1 MNQASYVVW
10 DSTCVSQGQLLFVF
24 TSIGILF
31 YYLRWESWQ
40 LLVISA
46 SGTLDLVNLHKVG
59 GPDWLLEVSLGIAV
73 ALANQS
79 SKTTRSSRKKTTL
92 PLSNCQL
99 GRLLLLC
106 VLGIHRFRPVSP
118 GLWPKLLCLCGIG
131 VEPFW
136 DLGPLRWRADRSWKK
151 EPCIIG
157 LTPSSPLSTKRRQ
170 EDKAQREHILTKHW
184 SYLYPETMYKS

>member
-1 MNQASYVVW
+1 MNHASYVVW

-79 SKTTRSSRKKTTL
+79 SKTTRSSRKKNHLTSEQLSTWPTATSMCARNTPLQTSFPRSVAKTPL
-92 PLSNCQL
+92 PLWNWC
-99 GRLLLLC
+99 GALL
-106 VLGIHRFRPVSP
+106 RPRAIKVESRQ
-118 GLWPKLLCLCGIG
+118 KLEKRALYN
-131 VEPFW
+131 
-136 DLGPLRWRADRSWKK
+136 RAD
-151 EPCIIG
+151 P
-157 LTPSSPLSTKRRQ
+157 Q
-170 EDKAQREHILTKHW
+170 
-184 SYLYPETMYKS
+184 